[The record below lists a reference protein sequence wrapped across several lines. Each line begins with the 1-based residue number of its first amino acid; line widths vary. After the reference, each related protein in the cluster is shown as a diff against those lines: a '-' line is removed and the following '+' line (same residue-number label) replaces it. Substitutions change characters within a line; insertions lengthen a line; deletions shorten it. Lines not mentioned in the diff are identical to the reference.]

1 MKKVILI
8 ATMTMCASSFAHAS
22 NQTQVDSKTL
32 HVDGAFADK
41 SQAVEKKPANDDELK
56 FLQSELNNVKG
67 LKTGYKKKAGVYLK
81 LSEQSEELK
90 EQFEGY
96 LDNRVD
102 YEKAISGYNGLV
114 ECLKTGDAKKCTRSG
129 KRNRKGGMNGNQN
142 GNYNESTTTTRTQTN
157 GYSTSSNTRGV
168 RNGQGTSSTYSDS
181 IEIRQAGLKKAG
193 SNQGSRSVKVSRT
206 GKRSSTNNFVRDVD
220 YRVAMRQSDLV
231 RCYRKSNMNDEGVLK
246 IVLKIAP
253 NGNLNHLG
261 FKDTRHINDKN
272 LIRCVSK
279 VLYSIVYPE
288 TPNRRIV
295 SVSKPFVFN
304 KI

>member
-1 MKKVILI
+1 MKKLILA
-8 ATMTMCASSFAHAS
+8 ATMTICASSYAHAS
-22 NQTQVDSKTL
+22 NQTQVDNQTL
-32 HVDGAFADK
+32 HVDGSFTDK
-41 SQAVEKKPANDDELK
+41 SQAVEKKSGNDDELK

-67 LKTGYKKKAGVYLK
+67 LKSGYKKKSSVYLK
-81 LSEQSEELK
+81 LSEESEELK
-90 EQFEGY
+90 DQFEGY

-114 ECLKTGDAKKCTRSG
+114 ECLKTGDAKKCTKSG
-129 KRNRKGGMNGNQN
+129 KRNRKGQNARN
-142 GNYNESTTTTRTQTN
+142 GNYNEST
-157 GYSTSSNTRGV
+157 SSNTQGAQSG
-168 RNGQGTSSTYSDS
+168 NGQGMNSTYSDS
-181 IEIRQAGLKKAG
+181 IEIRQAALKKSRA
-193 SNQGSRSVKVSRT
+193 SQGSRSGSVKVSR
-206 GKRSSTNNFVRDVD
+206 KSVSTNNFVRDVD

-231 RCYRKSNMNDEGVLK
+231 ACYRRSNMSNEGVLK
-246 IVLKIAP
+246 VVLKIAP

-295 SVSKPFVFN
+295 AVSKPFVFN

>member
-1 MKKVILI
+1 MKKVILVV
-8 ATMTMCASSFAHAS
+8 ATTICASSYAHAYNQS
-22 NQTQVDSKTL
+22 NVDSQTL
-32 HVDGAFADK
+32 HVDGSYTDK
-41 SQAVEKKPANDDELK
+41 SQAVEKKAGKDDELK
-56 FLQSELNNVKG
+56 FLQSELNNVKN

-90 EQFEGY
+90 DQFEGY

-129 KRNRKGGMNGNQN
+129 KKRRNRGNHNGGHHNNNSTNSERSG
-142 GNYNESTTTTRTQTN
+142 YNT
-157 GYSTSSNTRGV
+157 TSSTRGSV
-168 RNGQGTSSTYSDS
+168 NGHGSSSTYSDS
-181 IEIRQAGLKKAG
+181 IEIRQAGLKKRGPSYG
-193 SNQGSRSVKVSRT
+193 SSNRSVKVTRSS
-206 GKRSSTNNFVRDVD
+206 KSSSTNSFVRDVD

-231 RCYRKSNMNDEGVLK
+231 ACYKRSSMNDEGVLK
-246 IVLKIAP
+246 VVLKIAP

-261 FKDTRHINDKN
+261 FKDTRHVNDKK

-295 SVSKPFVFN
+295 AVSKPFVFN